1 MYRNQT
7 AASQDLRAN
16 SGKSRAFNG
25 PAESTSV
32 ARRLLFK
39 SKENYQM
46 ASKRS
51 GSKAASGKAGDG
63 KRKPGKEGLKDLD
76 PKGGQK
82 IRGGKWSRDN
92 GSVSSSTSNS

>member
-1 MYRNQT
+1 
-7 AASQDLRAN
+7 
-16 SGKSRAFNG
+16 
-25 PAESTSV
+25 
-32 ARRLLFK
+32 
-39 SKENYQM
+39 M